1 MPLADQAATS
11 SGDSVEPVPRASSHE
26 TRVPGE
32 AGFWIL
38 VLGDLTAFALLFCV
52 FVYYRGQDAGHYLD
66 SQLRLNRAFGA
77 LNVVLLLTSSWCVV
91 QGVEAFRER
100 VTLRAR
106 RCFGAGLLF
115 GAGFVAVKVLEYGEK
130 IRDGIVRNISV
141 GYIRHK
147 IEKIEKNG
155 ETPLWR
161 VVDWEPHEISAVPIP
176 ADAGSQFR
184 AAPVGE
190 RPALYPCSI
199 AGLSAA
205 AAARVRMQMSERRL
219 TGIA

>member
-1 MPLADQAATS
+1 MSQVIQLPPMLRSA
-11 SGDSVEPVPRASSHE
+11 ELRASSFE
-26 TRVPGE
+26 EKDNTIECCWTTGATVRRVSWVDGAYDEELVVSANAVRLERLNAGAPMLNTHAQWDLSAVIGSVMPGSARIE
-32 AGFWIL
+32 AGKGL
-38 VLGDLTAFALLFCV
+38 ARVQLSRAPGDA
-52 FVYYRGQDAGHYLD
+52 DI
-66 SQLRLNRAFGA
+66 
-77 LNVVLLLTSSWCVV
+77 V
-91 QGVEAFRER
+91 Q
-100 VTLRAR
+100 
-106 RCFGAGLLF
+106 
-115 GAGFVAVKVLEYGEK
+115 K

-184 AAPVGE
+184 AAPAGQQA
-190 RPALYPCSI
+190 ALFPCSI
-199 AGLSAA
+199 VGLSAA

-219 TGIA
+219 PLIA